1 MLDFELINKTAEET
15 HRQFYERLLQH
26 TRQNLDP
33 ANAKVESYSNVAAD
47 KMSISLMNMVTLQ
60 WLRKT
65 NPALLKIIKTEY
77 STELRSNTQFAELVP
92 RIAPNIDSLLERY
105 DQGASINKVNV
116 ENESIEA
123 VDTAAI
129 NKTWSQRS
137 YTGQR
142 RHHQGS
148 RFNETNSLYQGASH
162 LPSLTSTN
170 TLTLIHSD
178 L

>member
-26 TRQNLDP
+26 TRQHLAP

-105 DQGASINKVNV
+105 DQGASNNKVNV

-129 NKTWSQRS
+129 KKTWGQGFYKGRGKQSQRS
-137 YTGQR
+137 PAGEQSSYNRPEGLSGNRPQACR
-142 RHHQGS
+142 GH
-148 RFNETNSLYQGASH
+148 SH
-162 LPSLTSTN
+162 
-170 TLTLIHSD
+170 I
-178 L
+178 